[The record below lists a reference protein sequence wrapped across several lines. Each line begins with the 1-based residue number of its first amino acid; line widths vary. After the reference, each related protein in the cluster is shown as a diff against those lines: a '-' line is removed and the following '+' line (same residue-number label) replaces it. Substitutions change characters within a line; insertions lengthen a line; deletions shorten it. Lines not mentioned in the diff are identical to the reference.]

1 MNTASEKQVRLL
13 IDMNSIVNQAMLGG
27 TDHENGIVL
36 THPETGKDVKINS
49 ALYTV
54 DRFLE
59 RYKQALEHFDIAPVD
74 VVAVW
79 DGKGGKAYRQMFLP
93 QYKAGRDKLP
103 EQHEV
108 LNEAKE
114 SINTLLRFLGTTVVQ
129 QDACEADDTLAYLA
143 KHLTS
148 TSNIIYTGD
157 GDLTVLVGG
166 DTHVWRQGELDKN
179 PYGPFPFKHVL
190 TYKSLV
196 GDTSDKIPGAKGF
209 GDAAFVK
216 LVQTYGLDG
225 LDQMLAEIEGGTL
238 KTLSENVSELKELQK
253 IIDSEE
259 QVTNSWRAAKLY
271 PERVNVNRRPMT
283 VLPGFCNPNINLPA
297 DLLTY
302 KDMFAR
308 YWPAVKLV
316 SSENYLSSLAHFRK
330 HAGDRFELAFDIE
343 TSTGEE
349 SDDWLAAKGKD
360 NGVDVIGSK
369 LTGFSLT
376 YGFNLQY
383 TVYVT
388 VDHVEEQGV
397 TNITLDQ
404 ARVMLEAIPAG
415 TEVVIHNVAF
425 EFPVMYKEFGEA
437 WKDNGWHGF
446 IPNALDTSIEASY
459 VNENQPRGLKNRS
472 KTVLDYEQENY
483 ERVSTKEG
491 PVSTISGGTL
501 VEQFDK
507 VIVPAVTK
515 EVVKMYRG
523 EERIVHEIVV
533 PAVTE
538 KWERRKYKM
547 NQLTARHVLGYGAD
561 DTICTAALHTYFRFV
576 MECEDTWG
584 VYRQVEQLPA
594 YLTALAFVQGLR
606 WSPAR
611 LRELE
616 AEDSAAYDEA
626 WKGFEQFLLNN
637 GWEGTVKPVYDEVTP
652 AAAKE
657 VYNFI
662 TGEEFTTR
670 KRKLEGV
677 AADMRDVAGDDG
689 RVEALADVV
698 EAGDVRALNKLVD
711 VYFDGKPKFN
721 ANSTRQKQKLFYEVI
736 GMTPRLFNKLTDKQR
751 DDEAM
756 REAFRALR
764 KYKEDPGSVDVTAE
778 MRELWLTKASTD
790 DDAIALAMHMD
801 DLKPEC
807 RAALEAYSTLR
818 TIMTRQSLFY
828 TPYKTAAHWTD
839 GRLHPNLIQCQ
850 AATRR
855 YSASDPNVQQ
865 LPKSSGGIRGVF
877 LPHCKDGLVVSLD
890 FSSQELRILAHL
902 SQDKNMLACYLGD
915 DLKDIHSMVGAQ
927 ASEYLWEE
935 PVTYEELRGML
946 ADPGHAQHNDAKAL
960 RKHAKSTVFGTS
972 YGMQAPKLA
981 VSLMTDE
988 ETAQNFI
995 DAKEAAFP
1003 DVPVWKDRCEAEASK
1018 LGYSTTLMGARRHLG
1033 QALRSDDQWEVSRA
1047 ERQASNAAI
1056 QASAAEQTKLAM
1068 ARLWDCGVFTSGKYD
1083 AVFMMP
1089 IHDEVVASVHKDHAV
1104 EVIKIIHECMTAQYA
1119 NMSVPAVSSIS
1130 VGLNFGDQIEV
1141 GDCFD
1146 AEAIAKA
1153 VGELFEVKA

>member
-166 DTHVWRQGELDKN
+166 DTHVWRQEELDKN

-360 NGVDVIGSK
+360 NGVDVLGSK

-415 TEVVIHNVAF
+415 TEVVIHNRNF
-425 EFPVMYKEFGEA
+425 EFTVMYKTFGEA
-437 WKDNGWHGF
+437 WKDNGWYGF

-459 VNENQPRGLKNRS
+459 VNENQPRSLKHRS
-472 KTVLDYEQENY
+472 KTVLDYEQETY
-483 ERVSTKEG
+483 EEVTTKEG
-491 PVSTISGGTL
+491 PVGTTSGGTL

-523 EERIVHEIVV
+523 EERVVHEIVV

-584 VYRQVEQLPA
+584 VYRNVEIYPE
-594 YLTALAFVQGLR
+594 YLTTLAFVQGTR
-606 WSPAR
+606 WSPAK
-611 LRELE
+611 LREME
-616 AEDSAAYDEA
+616 TEDMAAYESA
-626 WKGFEQFLLNN
+626 WKGFEQFLLDN

-721 ANSTRQKQKLFYEVI
+721 FDSTRQKQKLFYEVI

-751 DDEAM
+751 EDDDM
-756 REAFRALR
+756 VEAFRLLR
-764 KYKEDPGSVDVTAE
+764 KYKQDPDSVDVSDKV
-778 MRELWLTKASTD
+778 RSLWVTKASTD
-790 DDAIALAMHMD
+790 DDATTLGLHLD
-801 DLKPEC
+801 NLPEESA
-807 RAALEAYSTLR
+807 AALQAYTTLR
-818 TIMTRQSLFY
+818 VVQTRQKMFY
-828 TPYKTAAHWTD
+828 KPYQFAAHWSD
-839 GRLHPNLIQCQ
+839 GLLHPSLIQCQ
-850 AATRR
+850 AVTRR
-855 YSASDPNVQQ
+855 YSSADPNIQQ
-865 LPKSSGGIRGVF
+865 LPSRGEGIRF
-877 LPHCKDGLVVSLD
+877 RKIILPHHKDAVLVSMD
-890 FSSQELRILAHL
+890 WNGQELRLMAEN
-902 SQDKNMLACYLGD
+902 SGDVNMLSCYIGD
-915 DLKDIHSMVGAQ
+915 NKRDIHSLVAVSAAPYIWGSSVVFEDFMLMRKSKDPEVAERAGNLRDQSKTVNFATQYGAQ
-927 ASEYLWEE
+927 A
-935 PVTYEELRGML
+935 
-946 ADPGHAQHNDAKAL
+946 
-960 RKHAKSTVFGTS
+960 
-972 YGMQAPKLA
+972 PK
-981 VSLMTDE
+981 VSIQLLTDE
-988 ETAQNFI
+988 ETAQKFI
-995 DAKEAAFP
+995 DAKDATFP
-1003 DVPVWKDRCEAEASK
+1003 GINEWKDKIEAQAERD
-1018 LGYSTTLMGARRHLG
+1018 GYATTMLGARRHLRD
-1033 QALRSDDQWEVSRA
+1033 AFRSDNSYEVSKA
-1047 ERQASNAAI
+1047 ERQASNYRI
-1056 QASAAEQTKLAM
+1056 QGSGAEMAKLSM
-1068 ARLWDCGVFTSGKYD
+1068 STMWRSGVFTGKYD
-1083 AVFMMP
+1083 AQFIAP
-1089 IHDEVVASVHKDHAV
+1089 IHDEVVFSVHKDQAA
-1104 EVIKIIHECMTAQYA
+1104 EVIPIIHGAMVQNYA
-1119 NMSVPAVSSIS
+1119 GMVVPLVSEITI
-1130 VGLNFGDQIEV
+1130 GRNFCDMVTLGTEP
-1141 GDCFD
+1141 D
-1146 AEAIAKA
+1146 AERTKEI
-1153 VGELFEVKA
+1153 VDSLFEGV